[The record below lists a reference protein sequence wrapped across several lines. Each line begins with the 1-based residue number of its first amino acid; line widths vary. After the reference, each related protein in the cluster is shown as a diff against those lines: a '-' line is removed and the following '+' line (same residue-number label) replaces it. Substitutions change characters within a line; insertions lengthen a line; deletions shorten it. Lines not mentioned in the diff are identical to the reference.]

1 MNDNDDP
8 LRRLEHEAEPP
19 QLLKARVMRTL
30 REQGVLRDQA
40 PGAGGRNV
48 WRLAGALAAALV
60 LFVAGMLAGRPRAAG
75 PVDTRPSFV
84 LLLYEDS
91 AFRYDRPESEFV
103 AEYSAWAGELAQR
116 GALVS
121 GEKLDSTTQLLAGG
135 AGGSVRVDTAEAR
148 SELGQLAGFFIIRA
162 ANQAEALQIAQSCPH
177 LGHGG
182 RIALRP
188 IVPT

>member
-1 MNDNDDP
+1 MNENRDDP
-8 LRRLEHEAEPP
+8 LRSLEREAEPP
-19 QLLKARVMRTL
+19 AMLKARVMRTL
-30 REQGVLRDQA
+30 REQGVLKRPA
-40 PGAGGRNV
+40 AGGR
-48 WRLAGALAAALV
+48 RLAAGVAAALV
-60 LFVAGMLAGRPRAAG
+60 LFAAGMLAGRGRGGTA
-75 PVDTRPSFV
+75 PVDLRPSYV

-91 AFRYDRPESEFV
+91 SFRYDRPESEFV
-103 AEYSAWAGELAQR
+103 AEYSAWAGELARR

-121 GEKLDSTTQLLAGG
+121 GEKLDSTSRLLSEAAGG
-135 AGGSVRVDTAEAR
+135 AVRVDSADAR

-162 ANQAEALQIAQSCPH
+162 ASQAEALEIAQSCPH

>member
-1 MNDNDDP
+1 MNENRDDP
-8 LRRLEHEAEPP
+8 LHNLEREAELPP
-19 QLLKARVMRTL
+19 LLKARVMKTL
-30 REQGVLRDQA
+30 RDEGVLRRPA
-40 PGAGGRNV
+40 AGG
-48 WRLAGALAAALV
+48 WRLAAGIAAALV
-60 LFVAGMLAGRPRAAG
+60 LFAGGMLAGRVRG
-75 PVDTRPSFV
+75 GTGSLDSRPSFV

-91 AFRYDRPESEFV
+91 SFRYDRPESEFV
-103 AEYSAWAGELAQR
+103 AEYSAWAGELARR

-121 GEKLDSTTQLLAGG
+121 GEKLDSTSRLLSETAGG
-135 AGGSVRVDTAEAR
+135 AVRVDSAEAR

-162 ANQAEALQIAQSCPH
+162 GSQAEALEIAQSCPH